1 MAAQLEKIGWKQ
13 RKQGIH
19 DSIALTFFFLKYA
32 LFLSVCECVWTYL
45 TMKPAFLTTS
55 CSCYQHAQPPW
66 LLRGVSFRLA
76 ALLLA
81 DGLASPFGLSFIFS
95 QMASTRLSKTCF
107 TLTLSLALASK
118 NWKPVSRAGRE
129 RGNQLVCW
137 SGDRNKLNR
146 TQQIS
151 WDLFSF
157 CEVRQVTR
165 FCQVF
170 KNYCDLEKM
179 HDLFKLLHKKIQ
191 TF

>member
-1 MAAQLEKIGWKQ
+1 M
-13 RKQGIH
+13 
-19 DSIALTFFFLKYA
+19 
-32 LFLSVCECVWTYL
+32 CECVWTYL

-55 CSCYQHAQPPW
+55 CSCYQHVQPPW
-66 LLRGVSFRLA
+66 PLRGDSFRLA

-118 NWKPVSRAGRE
+118 NWKPVSRVGRE
-129 RGNQLVCW
+129 RGNQLVFR
-137 SGDRNKLNR
+137 SGDRNKLNQ

-157 CEVRQVTR
+157 CKVRQVTR

-170 KNYCDLEKM
+170 KNYYNLEKM
-179 HDLFKLLHKKIQ
+179 QDLFKLLHKKIQ
-191 TF
+191 IF